1 MNRPNIGLREPQI
14 FASSVNEAKDKD
26 GADVGDTRLPV
37 PIGLMSRCGE
47 STINYLT
54 VLTTLGEGAPL
65 RD

>member
-1 MNRPNIGLREPQI
+1 MNRANIGLREPRI
-14 FASSVNEAKDKD
+14 FESSVNEAEDKD
-26 GADVGDTRLPV
+26 GADVGDTSLPV

-47 STINYLT
+47 SMTNYLT